1 MRMFKFFFAFALVA
15 LSSGCATY
23 KWTSDV
29 PEDKRTVFVPV
40 FRNESE
46 VTELGNVVTRQIL
59 REFQREGT
67 FKISTSSDC
76 ALEIQG
82 VIGST
87 SISRVNSSSRDYTNR
102 RKERRFTAEAIVS
115 FIDKKSGKILVD
127 NRKYTGRTSFYGDQ
141 DVVTLQRD
149 ASGRIAE
156 AIAGQ
161 IIDDA
166 LNLKWE

>member
-82 VIGST
+82 VIGHA
-87 SISRVNSSSRDYTNR
+87 SISRVNSSIRDHANR
-102 RKERRFTAEAIVS
+102 RMERRFKSEAFVS
-115 FIDKKSGKILVD
+115 FIDKKSGKVLVD
-127 NRKYTGRTSFYGDQ
+127 NRKYIGRTTFYGDR

-156 AIAGQ
+156 DIARQ
-161 IIDDA
+161 IVDDV

>member
-1 MRMFKFFFAFALVA
+1 MRMFKFFFAFTLAA

-82 VIGST
+82 VIGSA
-87 SISRVNSSSRDYTNR
+87 SISRVNSSIRDHINR
-102 RKERRFTAEAIVS
+102 RIERRFKSEAIVS
-115 FIDKKSGKILVD
+115 FIDKKSGKVLVD
-127 NRKYTGRTSFYGDQ
+127 NRKYIGRTTFYGDW
-141 DVVTLQRD
+141 DVLTLQRD

-156 AIAGQ
+156 DIARQ
-161 IIDDA
+161 IVDDV

>member
-1 MRMFKFFFAFALVA
+1 MRMLKFFFAFALAA

-82 VIGST
+82 VIGSA
-87 SISRVNSSSRDYTNR
+87 SISRVNSSIRDHGNR
-102 RKERRFTAEAIVS
+102 RMELRFKSEAIVS
-115 FIDKKSGKILVD
+115 FIDKKSGKVLVND
-127 NRKYTGRTSFYGDQ
+127 RKYVGRTTFYGDR
-141 DVVTLQRD
+141 DVLTLQRD
-149 ASGRIAE
+149 ASGRLAEDIAR
-156 AIAGQ
+156 Q
-161 IIDDA
+161 VVDDA
-166 LNLKWE
+166 LSLKWE